1 MQPKS
6 IPVPVALAELIHSNN
21 ELLRIYRNELSNKVM
36 NANIEMMQL
45 IGLNPD
51 EGWRLD
57 MDTLTYVKVEADA
70 PPVSE

>member
-6 IPVPVALAELIHSNN
+6 IPVPVTLAELIHSNN